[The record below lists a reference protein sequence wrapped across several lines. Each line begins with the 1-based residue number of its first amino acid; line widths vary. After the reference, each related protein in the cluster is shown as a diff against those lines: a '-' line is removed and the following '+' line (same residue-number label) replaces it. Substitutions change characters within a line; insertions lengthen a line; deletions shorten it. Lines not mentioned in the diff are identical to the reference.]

1 MLACGIVAV
10 VYVGRTWWNKT
21 QTCNTECI
29 LKGSA
34 EGKLR
39 FSGGG
44 RLNAGAYCECV
55 GVAKEQ

>member
-1 MLACGIVAV
+1 V
-10 VYVGRTWWNKT
+10 WWNKT
-21 QTCNTECI
+21 QACNTECI

-44 RLNAGAYCECV
+44 RLNAGTYCECV
-55 GVAKEQ
+55 GVPKEQ